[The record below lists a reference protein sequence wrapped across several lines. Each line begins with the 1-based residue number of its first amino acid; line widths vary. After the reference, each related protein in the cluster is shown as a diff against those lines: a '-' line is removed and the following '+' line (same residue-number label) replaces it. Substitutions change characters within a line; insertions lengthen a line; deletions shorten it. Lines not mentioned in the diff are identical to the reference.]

1 MNRHNV
7 NMAMAL
13 KNGAVQ
19 WRTKRSDNYTELSH
33 LMVDT
38 LTRFHGQPTG
48 RETLSEALRL
58 RQQPR

>member
-19 WRTKRSDNYTELSH
+19 FRTTRSDNYTELSH

-48 RETLSEALRL
+48 RESPLAL
-58 RQQPR
+58 